1 MLSHFIELI
10 KKGSQPT
17 IKPLGRWGLN
27 NIRQTNLKVNY
38 ANEDHCG
45 TCAEYIVQKKNKQ
58 VERAD
63 EEEYYK
69 YMMCDNKPDFK
80 KN

>member
-1 MLSHFIELI
+1 MNRLTELI
-10 KKGSQPT
+10 KKSMQPMV
-17 IKPLGRWGLN
+17 KPLGRWGMN
-27 NIRQTNLKVNY
+27 NNRQTNLKINY

-45 TCAEYIVQKKNKQ
+45 TCAEYIIQKKNEQDEQK
-58 VERAD
+58 D

>member
-1 MLSHFIELI
+1 MNRLTELI
-10 KKGSQPT
+10 KKSMKPMV
-17 IKPLGRWGLN
+17 KPLGRWGMN
-27 NIRQTNLKVNY
+27 NNRQTNLKINY

-45 TCAEYIVQKKNKQ
+45 TCAEYIVQKKNEQDEKNQ
-58 VERAD
+58 

>member
-1 MLSHFIELI
+1 MNRLIELI
-10 KKGSQPT
+10 NKSMQPMV
-17 IKPLGRWGLN
+17 KPLGRWGMN
-27 NIRQTNLKVNY
+27 NTRQTNLKINY

-45 TCAEYIVQKKNKQ
+45 TCAEYIIQKKNEQDEKK
-58 VERAD
+58 D